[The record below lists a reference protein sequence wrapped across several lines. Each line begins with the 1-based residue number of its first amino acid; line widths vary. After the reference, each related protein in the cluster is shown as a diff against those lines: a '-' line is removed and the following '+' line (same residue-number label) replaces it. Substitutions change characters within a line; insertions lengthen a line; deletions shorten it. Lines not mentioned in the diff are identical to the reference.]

1 MVIGNQFDLCKNA
14 KRKKMKSDYQRLK
27 FKSLCFHH
35 HICYL
40 LINKVYHIPN
50 LSLIRTSTRWLS
62 LNVSIFFF
70 FSLWKTLLTLKMLML
85 QYFYW
90 FQRLFIYLM
99 SRPIAM
105 NICFKNG
112 DIYWNNWLKMINY
125 CCHFWMC

>member
-50 LSLIRTSTRWLS
+50 LSLIRTSTS
-62 LNVSIFFF
+62 LNVSIFVLIFPLKN
-70 FSLWKTLLTLKMLML
+70 SLNLENINVTILLLISK
-85 QYFYW
+85 
-90 FQRLFIYLM
+90 FIHL
-99 SRPIAM
+99 S
-105 NICFKNG
+105 
-112 DIYWNNWLKMINY
+112 
-125 CCHFWMC
+125 HE